1 LIICIVEDEPVIA
14 SRIERLLREILTNIT
29 LIKVFTTLPE
39 AKSYII
45 SHPINILFLDLNLKG
60 KDGFDLLKELES
72 ESFHTIIIS
81 AYDEK
86 AIDAFNYS
94 VVDFIEKPFDKK
106 RIQQALEKV
115 EFLERKTSF
124 ASKFL
129 SIKRNSEI
137 KLIPVEEVLYIKGA
151 SVYSEVY
158 LQDDSTELHHSNLE
172 KIDRL
177 LPENFI
183 RVHKSYIVNIY
194 SVSKFISHG
203 GSKYSVTLKN
213 NVSLPI
219 SRSKFKEIKKLL
231 SVD

>member
-1 LIICIVEDEPVIA
+1 MIICIVEDEPVIA
-14 SRIERLLREILTNIT
+14 SRIERFLHEILTNIT
-29 LIKVFTTLPE
+29 KIKLFSTLPE
-39 AKSYII
+39 AKSYI
-45 SHPINILFLDLNLKG
+45 SSNPINILFLDLNLKG

-115 EFLERKTSF
+115 EFLERKTNF
-124 ASKFL
+124 ASKFI

-137 KLIPVEEVLYIKGA
+137 TLIPVEEISYIKGA
-151 SVYSEVY
+151 SVYSEIY
-158 LQDDSTELHHSNLE
+158 KKDNSMELHHNNLE

-183 RVHKSYIVNIY
+183 RIHKSYIINIF
-194 SVSKFISHG
+194 SVLKFISHG
-203 GSKYSVTLKN
+203 GSKYSVSLKN
-213 NVSLPI
+213 RVSLPI
-219 SRSKFKEIKKLL
+219 SRSKFKEIKKIL
-231 SVD
+231 SVN